1 MRLSGAKVWGV
12 LVATVVLFGCSS
24 DKKSLTLSENPQD
37 EIVEAQTEEL
47 KGRVDVYTSM
57 ARAVKYNI
65 NTIISADDN
74 VEELCDKIMLLIKS
88 SNELSK
94 FHLLPFWQIVFY
106 EVTSNNSH

>member
-1 MRLSGAKVWGV
+1 MRLAGAKVWGV

-65 NTIISADDN
+65 NTTRKAMADRLN
-74 VEELCDKIMLLIKS
+74 LR
-88 SNELSK
+88 K
-94 FHLLPFWQIVFY
+94 FRRAI
-106 EVTSNNSH
+106 